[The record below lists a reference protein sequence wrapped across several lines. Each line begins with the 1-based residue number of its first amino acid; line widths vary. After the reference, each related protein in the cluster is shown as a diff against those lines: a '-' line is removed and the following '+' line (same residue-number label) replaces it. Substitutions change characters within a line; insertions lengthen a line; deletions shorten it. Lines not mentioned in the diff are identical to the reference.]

1 MKRCVLA
8 IALILLLVLGGCKK
22 PPLGEQAALDQ
33 VVEEAG
39 PKEPINLPETDL
51 PSEEKAPAEEQQ
63 TEAAPEEEPKEE
75 TKEEVPAIPM
85 TVQQV
90 VPLKGRI
97 HTLSAEDQKTVE
109 ALLERQEWG
118 LFNHRYQPSDF
129 KIVVGEQTY
138 SGFFEHGT
146 MDTAEHGT
154 NLNKEDLQTL
164 LQILEKYFGVYE
176 GAPTVEPLTSEAPR
190 KVMSQED
197 WLTAKSIWSHASEE
211 ETWGPIPSTFRAEFL
226 LAWDTFGY
234 YYDSTQG
241 MISMG
246 LSAKQL
252 PAKEQ
257 AALEQVLSKYGMMV
271 KKNTVV
277 IKPIS
282 IQKVHPQEGE
292 IFTLAAEDA
301 AALLALVEQN
311 EWKAGSFYS
320 IPDIEWT
327 VGKEVYSY
335 TSGTGT
341 INASSRGMKLDLQ
354 TTFQVNLIL
363 EKYLKTPCD
372 LPTVARMARN
382 PLCGR
387 TPIEQE
393 DVDTVNRILYRCNS
407 QGSWEAAP
415 SGFVQEI
422 QLISYGETYYYD
434 SAKNLIFHNGQ
445 TTPLEWEEYT
455 RLERVISK
463 YMKPLETG
471 S

>member
-22 PPLGEQAALDQ
+22 PPLEEQAALDQ
-33 VVEEAG
+33 VLEEAE

-51 PSEEKAPAEEQQ
+51 PSEEKAPAEEQRV
-63 TEAAPEEEPKEE
+63 E
-75 TKEEVPAIPM
+75 TAVPD
-85 TVQQV
+85 T
-90 VPLKGRI
+90 K
-97 HTLSAEDQKTVE
+97 VE
-109 ALLERQEWG
+109 A
-118 LFNHRYQPSDF
+118 
-129 KIVVGEQTY
+129 
-138 SGFFEHGT
+138 
-146 MDTAEHGT
+146 
-154 NLNKEDLQTL
+154 
-164 LQILEKYFGVYE
+164 
-176 GAPTVEPLTSEAPR
+176 
-190 KVMSQED
+190 
-197 WLTAKSIWSHASEE
+197 EE
-211 ETWGPIPSTFRAEFL
+211 
-226 LAWDTFGY
+226 
-234 YYDSTQG
+234 
-241 MISMG
+241 
-246 LSAKQL
+246 
-252 PAKEQ
+252 
-257 AALEQVLSKYGMMV
+257 
-271 KKNTVV
+271 KNTVV

-327 VGKEVYSY
+327 VGEEVYSY
-335 TSGTGT
+335 TSGAGT

-363 EKYLKTPCD
+363 EKYLKTSCD
-372 LPTVARMARN
+372 LPTVARVARN

-445 TTPLEWEEYT
+445 TTPLGWEEYT

-463 YMKPLETG
+463 YIKPLETG